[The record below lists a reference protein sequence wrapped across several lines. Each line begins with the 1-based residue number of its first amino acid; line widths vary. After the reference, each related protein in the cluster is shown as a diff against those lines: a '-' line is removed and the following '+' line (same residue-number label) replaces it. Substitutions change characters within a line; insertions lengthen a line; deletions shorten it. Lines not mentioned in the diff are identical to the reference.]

1 MELNAFTGGSIPAV
15 IFDFNQDGVIDT
27 ADTVI
32 SGYDEEGNPVRVP
45 PAGIKVPGNLQ
56 PPISLGLNN
65 RVAVNYLSSSTGTVH
80 RLKSAAVKQGVI
92 YWKELER

>member
-92 YWKELER
+92 YWKELEQ